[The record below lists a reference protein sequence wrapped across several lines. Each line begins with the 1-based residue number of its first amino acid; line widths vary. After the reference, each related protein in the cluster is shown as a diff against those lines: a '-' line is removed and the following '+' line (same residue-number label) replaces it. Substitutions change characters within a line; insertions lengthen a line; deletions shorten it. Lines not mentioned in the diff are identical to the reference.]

1 MRTGNQPPSSS
12 LLRPYSFQQCL
23 NNHSPS
29 GCAERCRLHSRCKRR
44 LLGSRRRGGASGF
57 NKQSNAKLHCG
68 KLAGPGFTI
77 GVGGLSLWDG
87 HKVPTIIWYPT
98 TNNRQRGILHPNI
111 MLESRERE
119 TLRST
124 LPFLSVQVLYHT
136 GKYVV
141 VFANKSSQSLDCTN
155 ATPLFFYQSS
165 YPPSLYLPIWML
177 ARSK

>member
-1 MRTGNQPPSSS
+1 MQETEAAGEPTLGR
-12 LLRPYSFQQCL
+12 SF
-23 NNHSPS
+23 
-29 GCAERCRLHSRCKRR
+29 GLHQHN
-44 LLGSRRRGGASGF
+44 AS
-57 NKQSNAKLHCG
+57 NTKLHCG

-124 LPFLSVQVLYHT
+124 LPFFSVQVLYHT
-136 GKYVV
+136 GK
-141 VFANKSSQSLDCTN
+141 
-155 ATPLFFYQSS
+155 
-165 YPPSLYLPIWML
+165 
-177 ARSK
+177 